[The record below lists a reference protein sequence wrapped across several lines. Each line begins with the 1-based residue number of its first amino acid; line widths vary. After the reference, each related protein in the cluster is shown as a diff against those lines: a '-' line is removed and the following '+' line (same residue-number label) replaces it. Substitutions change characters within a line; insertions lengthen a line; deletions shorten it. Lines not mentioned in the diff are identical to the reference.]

1 MFNNEDR
8 TYTNVERAGGVSI
21 WRAEARES
29 GTYVRLK
36 QKNREGKVQLMGKF
50 SNLCDC

>member
-29 GTYVRLK
+29 GKSHICQTEAK
-36 QKNREGKVQLMGKF
+36 E
-50 SNLCDC
+50 